1 MSKHQVEQPE
11 ILSRPVSAVGE
22 SFEKFLDSH
31 VAAGHQIRM
40 CLDLKGNFLA
50 LFCITCDPT
59 MADGFQTRH

>member
-11 ILSRPVSAVGE
+11 ILSRPVSAI
-22 SFEKFLDSH
+22 

-40 CLDLKGNFLA
+40 CLDPDGHFFA

-59 MADGFQTRH
+59 MAEGFQTRH